1 MNLFKRHKKQDA
13 DNGEAHALYTK
24 LSAPSY
30 NSHPYETNDLDEG
43 MSVVNES
50 INQYW
55 KPRFLLDHE
64 AKCAYEFMKPNETLC
79 TITVD
84 DIDWDSMKGLPES
97 CITRAK
103 NLDFH
108 FPSVVEK
115 YKNGVAQ
122 VRWQLNPDGMYYMDE
137 DGYGMTDDES
147 EDIYGFIDRQGKVV
161 SKFRCISGDMEKP
174 FAMKTETEKE
184 INKNSEPEEHKTE
197 LSKARLLGRLYGFCW
212 VLIEQRDPKY
222 DGEKLKGQAPMILV
236 LQSMGFANKEEM
248 EVINKALDVISHHV
262 DNNQSID
269 SSEEQREYLVGA
281 LEGKLIE
288 YQHMNPQVLLED
300 KEIKSNNNS
309 NEQTNME
316 QNETKMTKTQVF
328 NVIILDKSGSMENI
342 RQSAIDGFNET
353 LNGIKK
359 AQEKFTDTQDHFVS
373 LVAFCACEM
382 KQIFDKVPVADAKPL
397 TAEDYQPCCC
407 TPLYDAMGFTLN
419 GMRKHV
425 RAIDDAVVVV
435 TIITDGLENASKEYN
450 GKSIKELVEQLKGEG
465 WTFTYMG
472 ANQDA
477 LEVAERMSIR
487 NSRNFDYTHKGTCAS
502 MAKDCSTRMNFFSRL
517 ADFKSNARHEGMS
530 SAQMKENYCM
540 MADEAFDE
548 EENTDDDNK
557 G

>member
-24 LSAPSY
+24 LSTPSY

-108 FPSVVEK
+108 FPSFIEK

-248 EVINKALDVISHHV
+248 EVINKALEVISHHV